1 MNYEKAL
8 ELVDRGIAHKHPTFK
23 DTGYIFIDLGED
35 WVGYISPK
43 NVFVDVTISNVH
55 VAHGNIDLDR
65 MMVLDASHRPD
76 YDRHIENGVGR
87 KELWYE
93 VIWI

>member
-1 MNYEKAL
+1 MTPKIGSYIHRERI
-8 ELVDRGIAHKHPTFK
+8 ETSKHSTFK
-23 DTGYIFIDLGED
+23 NTGYIFIDLGGR
-35 WVGYISPK
+35 WGGYISPK

-76 YDRHIENGVGR
+76 YDRHIS
-87 KELWYE
+87 
-93 VIWI
+93 